1 MQKTIFD
8 TGSIETDRKPQVSRN
23 ISSKDEQLFDDG
35 DIFFARVLSIE
46 ALEPNFCIS
55 EILLR
60 DPKDISDLF
69 YRRKL
74 DVRRCPVLGGR
85 RLIPDNYLPD
95 VEAALRAAGRLPEA
109 AAAV

>member
-8 TGSIETDRKPQVSRN
+8 TGSIETGRKPQVSRN

-55 EILLR
+55 EIPLR
-60 DPKDISDLF
+60 DPKDISDL
-69 YRRKL
+69 RKS
-74 DVRRCPVLGGR
+74 VVLRDGR
-85 RLIPDNYLPD
+85 IP
-95 VEAALRAAGRLPEA
+95 LRVQFV
-109 AAAV
+109 AVILNLFA